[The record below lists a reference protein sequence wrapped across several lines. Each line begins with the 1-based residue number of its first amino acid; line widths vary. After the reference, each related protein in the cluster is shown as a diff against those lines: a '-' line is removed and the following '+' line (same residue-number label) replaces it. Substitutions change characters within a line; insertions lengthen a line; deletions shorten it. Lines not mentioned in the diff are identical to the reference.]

1 LRSQRVWEKQAEM
14 AATVTSTERVI
25 DAGIG
30 GGPRSRGGNGFHKNG
45 GGHSGDD
52 GAPFRYSP
60 ARYRIGAWVAIASIV
75 MLFTALASAYIV
87 RSASGNDWRPIVMP
101 KVLWLSTAL
110 ILISS
115 VTMEISRRSLKQ
127 QSDQGYG
134 RWLMLTVVLGL
145 GFLGSQIIA
154 WRQLIRQG
162 VYMSSNP
169 HSSFFYLFT
178 AAHGLH
184 LLGGILALTYLL
196 LRTTQRRETVEGELR
211 RVGAADA
218 ATIYWH
224 FMDGLWICLFLLLF
238 FWK

>member
-1 LRSQRVWEKQAEM
+1 M

-30 GGPRSRGGNGFHKNG
+30 VGSRSRGGNGFHKNG
-45 GGHSGDD
+45 GGSSGDD
-52 GAPFRYSP
+52 GPPRRYSP

-115 VTMEISRRSLKQ
+115 VTMEISRRSLKEQ
-127 QSDQGYG
+127 RDKSYG
-134 RWLMLTVVLGL
+134 RWLMFTVVLGL

-211 RVGAADA
+211 RAGAAEA

-238 FWK
+238 FWR